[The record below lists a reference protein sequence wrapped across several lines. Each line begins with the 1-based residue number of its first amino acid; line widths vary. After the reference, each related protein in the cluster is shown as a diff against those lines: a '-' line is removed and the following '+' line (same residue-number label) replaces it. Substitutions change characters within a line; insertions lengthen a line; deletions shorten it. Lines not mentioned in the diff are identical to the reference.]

1 MKIIA
6 LIGMLFAALTV
17 TVVEQR
23 AGASKVSPKTQQ
35 VPTETE
41 PADPKKDTPP
51 APTSVQYAPNVAGTW
66 TGTWESIKN
75 PGNGGSV
82 NCNAVQKT
90 ENKWSAVILAEYG
103 PEMKFN
109 IDMNGVC
116 EDGKVIFDGKLDLG
130 EEQGV
135 YTWNGTATASEFSG
149 EYKGPGENGVF
160 KMVRGKAAAAAVADP
175 LKTPTV
181 VLDVKK

>member
-23 AGASKVSPKTQQ
+23 AGAAKVSPKTQQ
-35 VPTETE
+35 TPTETE
-41 PADPKKDTPP
+41 PADPKKDAPP
-51 APTSVQYAPNVAGTW
+51 APDPTPVQYAPNVAGTW

-82 NCNAVQKT
+82 NCNAVQKSDT
-90 ENKWSAVILAEYG
+90 KWTAVILAEYG

-135 YTWNGTATASEFSG
+135 YTWNGTATPTEFSG

-160 KMVRGKAAAAAVADP
+160 KMVRGKAVAAPADA
-175 LKTPTV
+175 KTPSV

>member
-1 MKIIA
+1 
-6 LIGMLFAALTV
+6 L
-17 TVVEQR
+17 
-23 AGASKVSPKTQQ
+23 
-35 VPTETE
+35 
-41 PADPKKDTPP
+41 
-51 APTSVQYAPNVAGTW
+51 
-66 TGTWESIKN
+66 
-75 PGNGGSV
+75 
-82 NCNAVQKT
+82 NCDAVQKS

-135 YTWNGTATASEFSG
+135 YTWNGTATPTEIFGACT
-149 EYKGPGENGVF
+149 KGRAKNGVF
-160 KMVRGKAAAAAVADP
+160 KMVRGKAAATSEP

>member
-1 MKIIA
+1 MKIVAVVIA
-6 LIGMLFAALTV
+6 LFAALTFS
-17 TVVEQR
+17 VVENR
-23 AGASKVSPKTQQ
+23 TGAAKRTPAR
-35 VPTETE
+35 PETPPE
-41 PADPKKDTPP
+41 PAEPEKDDATP
-51 APTSVQYAPNVAGTW
+51 ARFAPNVAGTW

-82 NCNAVQKT
+82 NCNAVQKSDT
-90 ENKWSAVILAEYG
+90 KWTAVILAEYG

-160 KMVRGKAAAAAVADP
+160 KMVRGKTAETADP